1 MWRWRG
7 RAERAD
13 GLAGRAGG
21 RAACCVSTS
30 MSEGSPAHQADG
42 DRRVLDARKRKVAGA
57 ELNEVP
63 VVRLTHCAAVAM
75 GDDGGSC

>member
-30 MSEGSPAHQADG
+30 MGEGSLAHQADG

-63 VVRLTHCAAVAM
+63 IVRTHSAAVAI
-75 GDDGGSC
+75 GADGESC